1 MVRPSVKIPVRM
13 RYWRRRYL
21 GERTSLVITSVVI
34 GLCSSLCAVALKMG
48 VHFTT
53 GFANRVL
60 FTGEHAYLVLFIPCM
75 GILCS
80 VLYTHIFLNGDLGRG
95 LPNLLRDV
103 NEHGSVV
110 PRHKIWSQVITS
122 IFTMGTGGSAG
133 LEAPLA
139 ITGAAIG
146 SNAARWLRF
155 GHVERTLLLASG
167 AAAGVA
173 AIFNAPIAGTIFAL
187 EVLLVSN
194 AMTLVV
200 PVLIA
205 SATATLLSS
214 LIYFGQPFVL
224 ITDSW
229 NAAALPFYVVLAFL
243 GAGFSV
249 YVIRMYH
256 WINGIFARFE
266 RPYPKAIVGSLV
278 LGALIFLFPPLFG
291 EGYDSVRLLL
301 AGDAGALA
309 LYAPLQ
315 LHLGIW
321 NIVLLAAALLLM
333 KVVAAALTVGSG
345 GNGGMFGPSL
355 FIGAMLG
362 FAFSHAVN
370 LTGITQLNEVNFTVV
385 GMAAMLSGT
394 IHVPLTAIF
403 LIAEITGGY
412 ALFVPL
418 MVVSSLSFLV
428 SKYLHHESI
437 YGRPS
442 IIGGLQGAAAARR
455 RSPAS
460 GA

>member
-1 MVRPSVKIPVRM
+1 MFQLPDQGPVQI
-13 RYWRRRYL
+13 RYWRRYFM
-21 GERTSLVITSVVI
+21 GERTSLVITSVII
-34 GLCSSLCAVALKMG
+34 GLCSSLCAVALKKG

-53 GFANRVL
+53 GLANRVL
-60 FTGEHAYLVLFIPCM
+60 FTGDHAYLVLVIPCV
-75 GILCS
+75 GILLS
-80 VLYTHIFLNGDLGRG
+80 VLYTQLFLNGDMGRG
-95 LPNLLRDV
+95 LPNLMKDV
-103 NEHGSVV
+103 QLNQSIV
-110 PRHKIWSQVITS
+110 PRHKMWSQVITS

-146 SNAARWLRF
+146 SNTARWLRF
-155 GHVERTLLLASG
+155 GHAERTLLLASG

-187 EVLLVSN
+187 EILLVNN

-205 SATATLLSS
+205 SASATLLSS
-214 LIYFGQPFVL
+214 VIYFGQPFVL

-229 NAAALPFYVVLAFL
+229 NAASLPYYVVLAFL

-249 YVIRMYH
+249 YVIRVSQR
-256 WINGIFARFE
+256 IAGVFTRSKRPFA
-266 RPYPKAIVGSLV
+266 KAIAGSLV
-278 LGALIFLFPPLFG
+278 LGALIFFFPALFG

-301 AGDAGALA
+301 AGEAAALA
-309 LYAPLQ
+309 HHAPLQ
-315 LHLGIW
+315 LDLGPW
-321 NIVLLAAALLLM
+321 NIVLLALGLLLL
-333 KVVAAALTVGSG
+333 KVVAAALTVGAG

-362 FAFSHAVN
+362 FTFSHAVN
-370 LTGITQLNEVNFTVV
+370 LTGLAQLNEVNFTVV

-418 MVVSSLSFLV
+418 MIVSALSFLV
-428 SKYLHHESI
+428 SKYIQPDSI
-437 YGRPS
+437 YGKPV
-442 IIGGLQGAAAARR
+442 AAR
-455 RSPAS
+455 S
-460 GA
+460 